1 MPQLFLVHSYTLK
14 LLSFDFSFLLMS
26 KWAAAWDQTSFVL
39 ACRGLEN
46 GSKTWLWACDPS
58 GLLFPIMAVV
68 WNWQLQNMAQSLL
81 LSPILGVFP
90 WLSQPFRG
98 VSCLSG
104 SLGGWPLLKA
114 KQGVQCA
121 PYSCTPGPLGCI
133 FGSEVA
139 VFYPHILGQKTLVEV
154 RNEP

>member
-121 PYSCTPGPLGCI
+121 PYSCTLGPLGCI